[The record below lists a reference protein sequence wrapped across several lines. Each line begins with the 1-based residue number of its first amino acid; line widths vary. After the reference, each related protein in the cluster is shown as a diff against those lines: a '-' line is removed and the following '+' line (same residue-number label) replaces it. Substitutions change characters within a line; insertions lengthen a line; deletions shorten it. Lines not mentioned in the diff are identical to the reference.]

1 MAQSPGKL
9 ASLFGLLDASNYI
22 TCHLLF
28 SMEYTNLFANQFVP
42 GLVPVRHGPSRIDEL
57 NDSVEVEHN
66 NSLPPPFSDRYQMPQ
81 RPPDLFMDSN
91 YILHMF
97 IDFAKEAVILIFAKR
112 WLGKQDS

>member
-1 MAQSPGKL
+1 MAQSPGEL
-9 ASLFGLLDASNYI
+9 ASLFGLLDVRNYI

-28 SMEYTNLFANQFVP
+28 SVEYTNLFANQFVP
-42 GLVPVRHGPSRIDEL
+42 GLVPVHHGPSRIDEL

-91 YILHMF
+91 YILHKF
-97 IDFAKEAVILIFAKR
+97 IDFAKEAEILIFAKR